1 VSPPRRI
8 FVVDDDEDIRE
19 GLMDFLEDN
28 GYEPVGAADGR
39 EALQLLGT
47 AEPPPCVI
55 ILDLMMPVMDG
66 QSFREAQLQDPALS
80 HIPVIVISAYK
91 DGEEAARQIHATTYL
106 PKPLDL
112 DALLGIVKAHCV
124 EN

>member
-1 VSPPRRI
+1 VIAPHQI

-19 GLMDFLEDN
+19 GLMDFLEDH
-28 GYEPVGAADGR
+28 GYDPVGAADGR

-47 AEPPPCVI
+47 SGSRPCII

-66 QSFREAQLQDPALS
+66 RSFREAQLQDPNLS
-80 HIPVIVISAYK
+80 EIPVVVISAYK
-91 DGEEAARQIHATTYL
+91 DGDDTARQINALTYL

-112 DALLGIVKAHCV
+112 NALLAVVKAHCIP
-124 EN
+124 N

>member
-1 VSPPRRI
+1 MNLPHQI

-19 GLMDFLEDN
+19 GLMDFLEDH
-28 GYEPVGAADGR
+28 GYAPVGAADGR

-47 AEPPPCVI
+47 AQQRPCVI

-66 QSFREAQLQDPALS
+66 QSFREAQLKDPALS
-80 HIPVIVISAYK
+80 DIPVIVISAYK
-91 DGEEAARQIHATTYL
+91 DGEDTARQIHATTYL

-112 DALLGIVKAHCV
+112 DALLGIVQSHCKP
-124 EN
+124 N

>member
-1 VSPPRRI
+1 MTTPRQI

-19 GLMDFLEDN
+19 GLMDFLQDH

-39 EALQLLGT
+39 QALDLLGSS
-47 AEPPPCVI
+47 ASPPCVI

-66 QSFREAQLQDPALS
+66 RSFREAMLRDPALS
-80 HIPVIVISAYK
+80 GIPVVVISAYN
-91 DGEEAARQIHATTYL
+91 DGADTAKQIDALTYL

-112 DALLGIVKAHCV
+112 DALLKVVHSQCA
-124 EN
+124 

>member
-1 VSPPRRI
+1 VTVPHQI

-39 EALQLLGT
+39 EALRLLGT
-47 AEPPPCVI
+47 AAQRPCVI

-66 QSFREAQLQDPALS
+66 RSFREAQLRDPALS
-80 HIPVIVISAYK
+80 DIPVIVISAYK
-91 DGEEAARQIHATTYL
+91 DGEDTARQINATTYL

-112 DALLGIVKAHCV
+112 DALLGLVKTHCV
-124 EN
+124 PN